1 MKSFPFLWS
10 AVLVLAVACSSG
22 DDGTGPENTPANGS
36 MSARIDGSS
45 WTSTLAVSAGSSG
58 GIIAIS
64 GTNGSTTIA
73 MAFGIANGP
82 ATFQIG
88 PAGAI
93 SNALLMESN
102 GRSWHALSTVGNG
115 TVTLTS
121 ISATGAAGT
130 FAFTA
135 PAVASSG
142 ATGSKVVTNG
152 SFDVRF

>member
-1 MKSFPFLWS
+1 
-10 AVLVLAVACSSG
+10 VLILAVACSAG

-73 MAFGIANGP
+73 MAFGVANGP

-115 TVTLTS
+115 TVTHIDLS
-121 ISATGAAGT
+121 DGRSR
-130 FAFTA
+130 
-135 PAVASSG
+135 
-142 ATGSKVVTNG
+142 
-152 SFDVRF
+152 DVRFYGTGCRIERRHRQQGCNERFL